1 MCVPSTRDAVHVI
14 VVIIS
19 YREEMP
25 RGEHAIAAVFDD
37 HPYRDQFDFDDRHV
51 TIYEK
56 EKKLSAHFS
65 VVVRSGYIC
74 TVLLLRPQEYNYYT
88 YLYAVS
94 YVIV

>member
-56 EKKLSAHFS
+56 EQKIVSTFFG
-65 VVVRSGYIC
+65 RG
-74 TVLLLRPQEYNYYT
+74 PQWLYLHCPAAAYGHKNTIIRTYT
-88 YLYAVS
+88 QFLT
-94 YVIV
+94 